1 MASKE
6 PQGFEKTEYS
16 KPALDANKAYQVIR
30 QVFFDRQKANPAFGV
45 WADMAGSELKVHYH
59 AYEMQVPRRYA
70 QVAEQGETALKEA
83 VKLLKAEFKAR
94 TGSDLK
100 LKELK
105 DLANHTCEKVSL
117 NERYYYRCW
126 KVFEVSF

>member
-1 MASKE
+1 MNKE
-6 PQGFEKTEYS
+6 PQGFEVAEYS
-16 KPALDANKAYQVIR
+16 KPALDANQAYQVVR
-30 QVFFDRQKANPAFGV
+30 QIFFDRQKSNPAFGV
-45 WADMAGSELKVHYH
+45 WADMQGNILKVHYH
-59 AYEMQVPRRYA
+59 AYEMQVPRRYP

-94 TGSDLK
+94 TGETLA

-105 DLANHTCEKVSL
+105 DLSNHTLEKVSL

-126 KVFEVSF
+126 KVFEASW